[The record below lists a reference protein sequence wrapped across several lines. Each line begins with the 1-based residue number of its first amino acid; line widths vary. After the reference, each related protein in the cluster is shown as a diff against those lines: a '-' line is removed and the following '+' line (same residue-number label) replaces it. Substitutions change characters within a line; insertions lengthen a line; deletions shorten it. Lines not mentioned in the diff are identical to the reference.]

1 MEVGGGDSIRLI
13 LSESLLVRKIRLN
26 LNLGRKHVS
35 KHSVMPK
42 SADSEA
48 RLPGFESQLL
58 LLP

>member
-1 MEVGGGDSIRLI
+1 MEVGGGDSIHLVS
-13 LSESLLVRKIRLN
+13 SESLLVRKIHLN

-35 KHSVMPK
+35 KHSVVHK

-58 LLP
+58 LLL